1 MKIAK
6 KVFLTLLFPALMF
19 VAMLLITYANPQCH
33 VNGNFIFLGS
43 DLLRYIVRYT
53 CLSTCV
59 ALAIWLQLKNG
70 RFDFSGGSTMVL
82 TSIIAGTIGR
92 NAGSPVLALLV
103 AVAVSVV
110 LSSFTAL
117 VYIVGR
123 FPIIIATIGVT
134 LLYESLTYLVC
145 GGGGISVF
153 YQKAEL
159 SVFGR
164 IPMIFIP
171 TVLAIIVYIVYD
183 SFTAAGR
190 KGKILAN
197 NQSAGVNIGIDER
210 KNVFVTY
217 VVTGIIIGLASIIYV
232 SQNNVTPQS
241 GLSTSSVM
249 FAYIVPV
256 FMGMF
261 IGMASQNDVV
271 GIVMASIAL
280 AIMNYGLN
288 CLNLGAGGWQQ
299 IIFGVFVMCF
309 YTLSGQL
316 GNIQKFLAKRQQ
328 AKTTANT

>member
-1 MKIAK
+1 MKIVK
-6 KVFLTLLFPALMF
+6 KVGLTLLFPALMF
-19 VAMLLITYANPQCH
+19 AAMLLITYLNPKCH

-43 DLLRYIVRYT
+43 DLLRYVVRYT

-92 NAGSPVLALLV
+92 NANSPLLAMILAVGISVL
-103 AVAVSVV
+103 
-110 LSSFTAL
+110 LSSITAC

-123 FPIIIATIGVT
+123 FPIIITTIGMT

-171 TVLAIIVYIVYD
+171 TVLAILVYILFD
-183 SFTAAGR
+183 RFTVAGR

-217 VVTGIIIGLASIIYV
+217 VFTGIIIGFASIIYV

-241 GLSTSSVM
+241 GLSTANVM

-261 IGMASQNDVV
+261 IGMASKSDVI
-271 GIVMASIAL
+271 GILMASIAL

-288 CLNLGAGGWQQ
+288 CMNLGAGGWQQ
-299 IIFGVFVMCF
+299 IIFGIFVMCF

-316 GNIQKFLAKRQQ
+316 GNIQKFFSKRKAANGLQ
-328 AKTTANT
+328 A